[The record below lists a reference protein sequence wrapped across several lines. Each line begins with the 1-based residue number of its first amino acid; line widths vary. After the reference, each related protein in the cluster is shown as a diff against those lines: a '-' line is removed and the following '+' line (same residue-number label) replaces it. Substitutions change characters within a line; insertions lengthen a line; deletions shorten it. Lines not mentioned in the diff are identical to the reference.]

1 MQYISTRDPNHAVS
15 APDAVISGI
24 APDGG
29 LYIPEDPDYA
39 GFDWRALLGKDFRS
53 MAEKIFSFYFGELPD
68 IPGLVRRAYGER
80 FDTEEITPLVKVGD
94 RYILELFH
102 GPTSAFKDVALQAL
116 PLLLSESRKLCGST
130 KETVILVATS
140 GDTGKAALEG
150 FRDVPG
156 TRIIV
161 FFPDGGVSA
170 VQRAQMVT
178 QEGSNV
184 LSAAVRGNF
193 DDTQTGVKKIFVRE
207 KAEGIPGADAV
218 LSSANSINIGRLVPQ
233 ITYYFKAYSDLVK
246 EGALQAGDPADF
258 TVPTGN
264 FGDIL
269 AGYLAMRMGLP
280 VGKLVCASNQ
290 NDVLTDFIR
299 TGVYDKNR
307 PFYRTSSPSMD
318 ILVSSNLE
326 RLLYFLRTED
336 DLTVKE
342 LMEQL
347 NTEGKYT
354 ISEGFLQKL
363 QALFGSGCADE
374 EKTADTI
381 KEVFRS
387 HQYLLD
393 PHTAVGWYVSGEYL
407 RKTGNSRPMVVLS
420 TASPYKFPEAVLNA
434 LGEPHGTDEFEM
446 MDLLHE
452 KTGVRVPENL
462 ATLRGK
468 KERFTDVV
476 NKEDMYEYVRSQL
489 VK

>member
-1 MQYISTRDPNHAVS
+1 MQYISTRNPLHAVS
-15 APDAVISGI
+15 APEAIIEGI

-29 LYIPEDPDYA
+29 LYIPKDPDYSA
-39 GFDWRALLGKDFRS
+39 FDWKALLSLDFRTI
-53 MAEKIFSFYFGELPD
+53 AERIFSFYFGELPD
-68 IPGLVRRAYGER
+68 IASVVEKAYGKR

-94 RYILELFH
+94 RYVLELFH

-116 PLLLSESRKLCGST
+116 PLLLSEAKKYQGNT
-130 KETVILVATS
+130 QETVILVATS

-161 FFPDGGVSA
+161 FFPDGGVST

-178 QEGSNV
+178 QEGANV

-193 DDTQTGVKKIFVRE
+193 DDTQTGVKQIFVRE
-207 KAEGIPGADAV
+207 KTEGIPGADAA

-233 ITYYFKAYSDLVK
+233 IAYYFKAYSDLVNM
-246 EGALQAGDPADF
+246 GVIQAGDPVDY

-280 VGKLVCASNQ
+280 VGKLICASNQ
-290 NDVLTDFIR
+290 NNVLTDFIR
-299 TGVYDKNR
+299 TGIYDKNR
-307 PFYRTSSPSMD
+307 PFYRTTSPSMD

-326 RLLYFLRTED
+326 RLLYFLSD
-336 DLTVKE
+336 GQDVPVKE

-347 NTEGKYT
+347 GGSGKYT
-354 ISEGFLQKL
+354 VSERFLEKL
-363 QALFGSGCADE
+363 QALFACGFADE
-374 EKTADTI
+374 TETEETI
-381 KEVFRS
+381 REVFS
-387 HQYLLD
+387 EYHYLLD
-393 PHTAVGWYVSGEYL
+393 PHTAVGWKVADVYL
-407 RKTGNSRPMVVLS
+407 KENGLSRPNVVLS

-434 LGEPHGTDEFEM
+434 LQEPHGDDEFEM
-446 MDLLHE
+446 MELLHE
-452 KTGVRVPENL
+452 KTGVCIPENL
-462 ATLRGK
+462 ASLRGK

-476 NKEDMYEYVRSQL
+476 DKDAMYEYVRSQL
-489 VK
+489 IN